1 MFSARRSQDLR
12 ACHYICPDGLS
23 PFICIVLV
31 FLVLFA
37 LHWFVHSCC
46 NCPHPIVFHGRSLTG
61 IPAAIDLFSDH
72 VLVGIFYLVGFA
84 LFCLETLLSLWVL
97 QKVPPISPGYPLAA
111 LDMVLQNKAV
121 FGMKMNDLHTN
132 DPTYPDYVLLSY
144 PHEFSIHGVR
154 DPTKSGNQ
162 LNYGISGI
170 PHWRQVADFRKEV
183 QKWGPAFVA
192 KLKLYWPDLRP
203 PRRRKL
209 WSFWKSQYDKHIAHP
224 QTGLEVLDFFRLAV
238 RMFEQLETPYLAIPR
253 GISLD
258 VSDFLNGYLNP
269 AGHPPGLYRKVFVP
283 VGDFCYHSVFLKH
296 FEMSIFLLSI

>member
-1 MFSARRSQDLR
+1 MFEHADGQSEKIKDLK
-12 ACHYICPDGLS
+12 A
-23 PFICIVLV
+23 
-31 FLVLFA
+31 
-37 LHWFVHSCC
+37 
-46 NCPHPIVFHGRSLTG
+46 
-61 IPAAIDLFSDH
+61 
-72 VLVGIFYLVGFA
+72 
-84 LFCLETLLSLWVL
+84 SLWMSNMFVVL
-97 QKVPPISPGYPLAA
+97 ILPKGPRVPPAWRHQIWPIEFQLRHECGTPFLHLLPKVPLISPGYPLAA

-154 DPTKSGNQ
+154 DPTKSG
-162 LNYGISGI
+162 
-170 PHWRQVADFRKEV
+170 
-183 QKWGPAFVA
+183 GPAFVA

-203 PRRRKL
+203 PRRRNP
-209 WSFWKSQYDKHIAHP
+209 WSFWKNQYDKHIAHP

-283 VGDFCYHSVFLKH
+283 VGDFSCAGVHEKIGSPYLKKMTLWEDSNAPQAPVVYL
-296 FEMSIFLLSI
+296 FEVY